1 MRVTLHEVAKGHAGQ
16 ALPPITL
23 AYDTGTPVLALAE
36 TEQRPAVLGLIASGR
51 MTPDA
56 GAVTIGGRS
65 DAATLRR
72 RVALVDAPDVC
83 DPAPN
88 VTVAGMVAEEL
99 MFAGLASTPRAVR
112 EWLDAHD
119 SADLART
126 PIADVQPSR
135 RIRLLLELASLRVG
149 VESMVLVSPDRH
161 GGDPHH
167 WWDVVEEFGA
177 RGFGVLA
184 IAGAASASV
193 LADRAPRAEAVAED
207 DPEDTTEP
215 ETEDDAEDER

>member
-1 MRVTLHEVAKGHAGQ
+1 MRVALREVAKGPAGQ
-16 ALPPITL
+16 ALPPVTL
-23 AYDTGTPVLALAE
+23 AYDAGTPVLALAE

-51 MTPDA
+51 MAPDA
-56 GAVTIGGRS
+56 GTVTIGGRPD
-65 DAATLRR
+65 DAALRR

-99 MFAGLASTPRAVR
+99 MFAGISSTPRAVR

-119 SADLART
+119 SSDLAHT
-126 PIADVQPSR
+126 PIADVRPSR

-167 WWDVVEEFGA
+167 WWSVVEEFGA
-177 RGFGVLA
+177 RGFGVLV

-193 LADRAPRAEAVAED
+193 LADRAPRAEDVAEGITD
-207 DPEDTTEP
+207 DSA
-215 ETEDDAEDER
+215 DDSEEVER